1 MTGIAAILHYAIQFP
16 DFSDDED
23 SDDSDEENNNKF
35 QSQGKQI
42 KSEVTV
48 DEEEV
53 EELLGGLGISND
65 DQDSLDLVFGQGKQ
79 NRKDQGV
86 EI

>member
-23 SDDSDEENNNKF
+23 SDDSDEENNNRF
-35 QSQGKQI
+35 LSQSKKK

-53 EELLGGLGISND
+53 EELLGGLGLATD
-65 DQDSLDLVFGQGKQ
+65 DQESLDLMFDQNQDYKRKQ
-79 NRKDQGV
+79 NLF
-86 EI
+86 